1 MEIISEIEFKNPEL
15 FFLLIFPILHAL
27 WFFIGKKNTDTLVY
41 FSNVK
46 LFHNKK
52 SFKEKIVN
60 LPYILKLISMCFIII
75 SLCRP
80 QTKNS
85 WIENKTE
92 GIDIIIALD
101 VSGSMLAQ
109 DLSPSRLEASKKI
122 AIDFI
127 KNRINDRIGIVVF
140 SGESFTQ
147 CPITSDKTSL
157 INLFNDIQY
166 GLIDD
171 GTAIGEGLG
180 NSINRLIN
188 SESKSKVVILLTDG
202 ENNKGKISPLT
213 AAEIAASDSVQ
224 VKVYTIGVGSK
235 GMAKSPVAIDPSTN
249 KFIYDYV
256 EVKID
261 EKTLTDI
268 AEMTGGQYF
277 RATDN
282 NSLKEIYSEI
292 NDLERTKLDS
302 ITFNTKNEEFWKFSL
317 IALFLY
323 VLSFVLKI
331 SYFKKI
337 S

>member
-1 MEIISEIEFKNPEL
+1 M
-15 FFLLIFPILHAL
+15 
-27 WFFIGKKNTDTLVY
+27 
-41 FSNVK
+41 
-46 LFHNKK
+46 
-52 SFKEKIVN
+52 
-60 LPYILKLISMCFIII
+60 
-75 SLCRP
+75 
-80 QTKNS
+80 
-85 WIENKTE
+85 
-92 GIDIIIALD
+92 
-101 VSGSMLAQ
+101 
-109 DLSPSRLEASKKI
+109 
-122 AIDFI
+122 
-127 KNRINDRIGIVVF
+127 
-140 SGESFTQ
+140 
-147 CPITSDKTSL
+147 

-166 GLIDD
+166 GLVDD

-188 SESKSKVVILLTDG
+188 SEAKSKVVILLTDG

-235 GMAKSPVAIDPSTN
+235 GMAKSPVAIYPYTN

-268 AEMTGGQYF
+268 AEMTGGRYF

-292 NDLERTKLDS
+292 NDLETTKLDS
-302 ITFNTKNEEFWKFSL
+302 IKFNTKTEEFWKFSL

-323 VLSFVLKI
+323 ILSFVLKI